1 MADPFLTA
9 HQLGPRTYSVG
20 GKLHPISV
28 RDQLVRGEMF
38 AQRAFERGLIGPD
51 RDPLVVIGAGA
62 AGVAA
67 ALRAA
72 VEYKADV
79 RLFDRSTNLFCVQ
92 AGCSN
97 RRIEPTAYDFPLTH
111 WRAGSYPL
119 ASAGPGPGWQ
129 LQWPAGEAQLLALAW
144 RRAFDAAAIAPG
156 VRLQFQPRSTLAGRP
171 NLDPGGQ
178 FVTAELDIDDPNDPP
193 SRRVRERAAVV
204 LLAVGFGREKRY
216 LRSGSAPPHPSWGYH
231 FWEDDHLSEPDLG
244 VPSGDAAVLISGSGD
259 GSLQDFLR
267 VVTTPRRV
275 TELYDA
281 VFGHAPLGDG
291 PFRRLM
297 EANDAAARAYAW
309 GCQPVHDHNV
319 LREVH
324 AAHAAVIDGL
334 FAAHGPALRYAIGG
348 VLRDPLPVVSLVYA
362 CNHFSNCFSLNRL
375 LVLAVRRHLENEG
388 RAGGMFLPGKR
399 VVGISPADG
408 HECRSDP
415 EGCHGREHEVTWA
428 ACGDCRRPAD
438 PAEAS
443 GTLRANVLVLRHG
456 IDMQDLP
463 WNTSPPV
470 LRQLL
475 PYAAQE

>member
-1 MADPFLTA
+1 MDDPFLTA
-9 HQLGPRTYSVG
+9 HQVGPRTYSVG

-38 AQRAFERGLIGPD
+38 AHRAFERGLIGPD
-51 RDPLVVIGAGA
+51 RPPLVVIGAGA

-72 VEYKADV
+72 VEYHADV
-79 RLFDRSTNLFCVQ
+79 RLFDRGINLFWVQ
-92 AGCSN
+92 AGCST
-97 RRIEPTAYDFPLTH
+97 RRIEPTAYDFPLAH

-119 ASAGPGPGWQ
+119 ATAVRSLGWQ

-144 RRAFDAAAIAPG
+144 RRAFDAAATAPN
-156 VRLQFQPRSTLAGRP
+156 VRLQFQARSTLTSRP
-171 NLDPGGQ
+171 ELDPGGQ
-178 FVTAELDIDDPNDPP
+178 FVTAELEINDPNDPP
-193 SRRVRERAAVV
+193 CRRVRERAAVV

-216 LRSGSAPPHPSWGYH
+216 LRSGLAPPHPSWGYH

-244 VPSGDAAVLISGSGD
+244 VPGGRAAVLISGSGD

-267 VVTTPRRV
+267 VVTTSRRV
-275 TELYDA
+275 TQLYDA
-281 VFGHAPLGDG
+281 VFGHAPLSDASS
-291 PFRRLM
+291 RRIL

-309 GCQPVHDHNV
+309 GCRPAHDHDV

-324 AAHAAVIDGL
+324 AAHAAVIDDL

-362 CNHFSNCFSLNRL
+362 CDHFSNCFSLNRL
-375 LVLAVRRHLENEG
+375 LVLAIRRHLENEG
-388 RAGGMFLPGKR
+388 RAGGMFLSGKR
-399 VVGISPADG
+399 VVEIRSADA

-415 EGCHGREHEVTWA
+415 EGCHGREHDVTWA
-428 ACGDCRRPAD
+428 ACGDCRRPTD
-438 PAEAS
+438 PTEA

-456 IDMQDLP
+456 IDLQDSP
-463 WNTSPPV
+463 WNTSPPL

-475 PYAAQE
+475 PYAAQN